1 MAYHAGTSPAAHT
14 AHHAGTSPAAHMAQ
28 HAGTPWLQPGTFR
41 SPVAQWDSPQQPL
54 LPLGSGLQTPRS
66 AITQLTGAAAADARG
81 QEHKFDPG
89 RLPEGLREAM
99 QGISP
104 QQMAEIMPFI
114 ADDSSRDVTL
124 PYTPGPGRDFP
135 EPRRRAPRRPR
146 AHMAPWWRWDL
157 RRPVQVK
164 LKKPDVQPPQWHQY
178 DKAVDAQLRPYGLH
192 ELLASEDHLN
202 DDGGEDWE
210 LANMVDLWLQ
220 AQIYGWLP
228 GDIVALVDDKQPATA
243 HQQWGIVKTKSKA
256 KVRLRL
262 PKLETA
268 LRDMSLKQFG
278 YDMQLFLTT
287 VRTTMNEI
295 RTYGGDGDR
304 NPKFVRALLER
315 VRQDTYNSKHEVAG
329 PYELSIRMFER
340 DGTWDYDDLEGDLIS
355 EYERLSMHKE
365 ESASPAVPASD
376 PTAFA
381 VSAGCPFH
389 AAMGRPG
396 LPHTLEECKAA
407 SQKGNPPRGQRRD
420 QGNRGLARVKCF
432 NCDRLGHKSATCTAP
447 KKARATRK
455 LLGATASQRPS
466 QKTSWG

>member
-1 MAYHAGTSPAAHT
+1 MSFSATPLGKYTRSPAAHNYAHPAGTPRRSPAAHTAHHVGTSPAAQTAHHAGTSPAAHTSMAYHAGTSPAAHT

-66 AITQLTGAAAADARG
+66 AITQLTGAATADARG

-124 PYTPGPGRDFP
+124 PYTPGPGREFP
-135 EPRRRAPRRPR
+135 EPRRRAPPRPR
-146 AHMAPWWRWDL
+146 AHKAPWRRWDL

-228 GDIVALVDDKQPATA
+228 GDIVALVDDK
-243 HQQWGIVKTKSKA
+243 
-256 KVRLRL
+256 
-262 PKLETA
+262 
-268 LRDMSLKQFG
+268 
-278 YDMQLFLTT
+278 
-287 VRTTMNEI
+287 
-295 RTYGGDGDR
+295 
-304 NPKFVRALLER
+304 
-315 VRQDTYNSKHEVAG
+315 
-329 PYELSIRMFER
+329 
-340 DGTWDYDDLEGDLIS
+340 
-355 EYERLSMHKE
+355 
-365 ESASPAVPASD
+365 
-376 PTAFA
+376 
-381 VSAGCPFH
+381 
-389 AAMGRPG
+389 
-396 LPHTLEECKAA
+396 
-407 SQKGNPPRGQRRD
+407 
-420 QGNRGLARVKCF
+420 
-432 NCDRLGHKSATCTAP
+432 
-447 KKARATRK
+447 
-455 LLGATASQRPS
+455 
-466 QKTSWG
+466 